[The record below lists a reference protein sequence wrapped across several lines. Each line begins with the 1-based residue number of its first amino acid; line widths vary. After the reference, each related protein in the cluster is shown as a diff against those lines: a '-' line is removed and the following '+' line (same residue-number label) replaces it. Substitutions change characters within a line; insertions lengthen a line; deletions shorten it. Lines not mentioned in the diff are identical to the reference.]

1 MKWRIRLALGAAVFL
16 LGACSGAGSRYSMKD
31 DTFPEEIPAGVLAT
45 PDAVP
50 IFEAK
55 SRGGNAKSYE
65 VRGRTYQ
72 VLASAE
78 GYKER
83 AMASWYGAKF
93 HGHKTA
99 NGEIYDM
106 FAMTAAH
113 KTLPLPTYAR
123 VTHLGNGRS
132 VVVRV
137 NDRGPFHPGRIID
150 LSYAAAARLDMI
162 GHGSAEVEV
171 EAIIPGKPEPVRE
184 PALFLEAGRFDDP
197 VSAVA
202 LREQIMDLG
211 LGNAEIHIES
221 SGEPETQVHRVLVG
235 PFPNSSAL
243 ERARQRLDDHHL
255 PSREVLE

>member
-1 MKWRIRLALGAAVFL
+1 MNRCAQAWVFALVL
-16 LGACSGAGSRYSMKD
+16 LLCACSSKGRYNLRD
-31 DTFPEEIPAGVLAT
+31 DAYPDEVPEGVLAT

-50 IFEAK
+50 TDEPK
-55 SRGGNAKSYE
+55 SRSGNPKSYE
-65 VRGRTYQ
+65 VLGRTYF
-72 VLASAE
+72 VLESSE

-93 HGHKTA
+93 HGHKTS
-99 NGEIYDM
+99 NGETYDM

-113 KTLPLPTYAR
+113 KTLPLPTYVR

-150 LSYAAAARLDMI
+150 LSYTAAARLDLLH
-162 GHGSAEVEV
+162 HGAAEVEV
-171 EAIIPGKPEPVRE
+171 EALNPRRPQPPKE

-197 VSAVA
+197 ITAVA
-202 LREQIMDLG
+202 LREQITDMG
-211 LGNAEIHIES
+211 LGNAEIRSEDL
-221 SGEPETQVHRVLVG
+221 GELGPQQHRVLVG

-243 ERARQRLDDHHL
+243 EHARQRLDDHHL
-255 PSREVLE
+255 PTREVTE